1 MKFITHVKVLELT
14 GVRERVLTARNV
26 FPAGLMSVDTLAEL
40 HKRRRATHDEDI
52 RIVEEDDTPMDK
64 VHATI
69 KEWHTKA
76 IDKGLNE
83 NAQKAYVKRKCKAR
97 SQKFYDV
104 FLSQNLLF
112 NKYDH
117 VDFDVVDAMIHSE
130 RDDPSRSI
138 NVVKW
143 VDFEFYGEKLKEDK
157 IFDKHTT
164 AIWREAHEGYDIE
177 TMPEEM
183 QKRVGRS
190 KKSHYIG
197 SISTASTLEIHN
209 TKEIEYQKNDTME
222 TNKTN

>member
-1 MKFITHVKVLELT
+1 
-14 GVRERVLTARNV
+14 
-26 FPAGLMSVDTLAEL
+26 
-40 HKRRRATHDEDI
+40 
-52 RIVEEDDTPMDK
+52 
-64 VHATI
+64 
-69 KEWHTKA
+69 
-76 IDKGLNE
+76 
-83 NAQKAYVKRKCKAR
+83 
-97 SQKFYDV
+97 
-104 FLSQNLLF
+104 
-112 NKYDH
+112 
-117 VDFDVVDAMIHSE
+117 MIHSE

-209 TKEIEYQKNDTME
+209 TKEIEYQKNARLDDVDALNE
-222 TNKTN
+222 LNREIQERQEQERKVLRDKLHELKNESVVILAQTNFNGCQKYRPRWKVLSDKE